1 MRIFFFFFTLRKAD
15 RTYNPNDENETSK
28 TSVLV
33 KITKIFAAM
42 MAKTGKNTHTHT
54 HTTAQERPQ
63 KRWRD
68 GKRRKPYSRVR
79 ISRPKVVYRVY
90 TYNLT
95 YEWSYVLYVFWWGIW
110 GGGGVCTQ
118 HSTTPCSSLSVD
130 LKNWKLKIKGFLGFK
145 KKALCMSIEAL
156 SF

>member
-1 MRIFFFFFTLRKAD
+1 
-15 RTYNPNDENETSK
+15 
-28 TSVLV
+28 
-33 KITKIFAAM
+33 
-42 MAKTGKNTHTHT
+42 
-54 HTTAQERPQ
+54 
-63 KRWRD
+63 
-68 GKRRKPYSRVR
+68 
-79 ISRPKVVYRVY
+79 VYRVY
-90 TYNLT
+90 TYNVT

-110 GGGGVCTQ
+110 GGGGGVFNQ